1 MTMNEATLTFIRE
14 HAADDVRQ
22 LALRFS
28 GRRDDGDVDIPFAL
42 DQISGR
48 QTARRKLP
56 SWAATDDLC
65 YPPHL
70 SMEQCSSEPAARYK
84 AELVDRLLGTEGRA
98 TLMDL
103 TGGFG
108 VDFAFMAQSQAV
120 GREVYVERNEELC
133 NLARH
138 NFPLLGLKKAEV
150 VCSTAEEFL
159 DLAGGSEGLMEGPKV
174 IFMDPARRDAHGG
187 RTYALADCTPNVL
200 ELMDKLTKY
209 QGNKVTRYQGDE
221 VTKYQ
226 GNKGPRACSLS
237 EQSGERTKYQGGECV
252 VLLKLSPMLDWRKA
266 VSDIGSER
274 VREVHIVSV
283 GGECK
288 ELLLAVES
296 GEGRVERGEGRGASG
311 DETALFCVN
320 LESDDPTFVLPS
332 IREEHMALPYA
343 TPQPGDILFEP
354 NASLMKAG
362 CFAALSERY
371 GVAPLAHDS
380 HLFLQSNKGPRAC
393 SLSEQSGER
402 TRYQGNKVTEEQG
415 DKGTREQGNK
425 GDRLPGRVFR
435 VEAVSTMGKRELRQA
450 LQGITQANITTRNF
464 PMKPEELRRKLKLK
478 EGGNTYIFATT
489 LAPTEGNQKRH
500 VLLICC
506 QS

>member
-108 VDFAFMAQSQAV
+108 VDFAFMAQSKAV
-120 GREVYVERNEELC
+120 GRAVYVERNEELC

-138 NFPLLGLKKAEV
+138 NFPLLGLKRAEV

-159 DLAGGSEGLMEGPKV
+159 DHEGGSEGLMEGPTV

-200 ELMDKLTKY
+200 ELMDKITKY
-209 QGNKVTRYQGDE
+209 QGNKVTR
-221 VTKYQ
+221 
-226 GNKGPRACSLS
+226 
-237 EQSGERTKYQGGECV
+237 YQGGECV

-296 GEGRVERGEGRGASG
+296 GEWREESG

-320 LESDDPTFVLPS
+320 LESDDPSFVLPS
-332 IREEHMALPYA
+332 IREEHTALPYA

-402 TRYQGNKVTEEQG
+402 TKY
-415 DKGTREQGNK
+415 QGNK
-425 GDRLPGRVFR
+425 GDKLPGRVFR

-450 LQGITQANITTRNF
+450 LQGIAQANITTRNF

-478 EGGNTYIFATT
+478 EGGDTYIFATT

>member
-1 MTMNEATLTFIRE
+1 MMTMNEATLTFIRE

-22 LALRFS
+22 LALRYS
-28 GRRDDGDVDIPFAL
+28 GRRSEGDVDIPFAL

-48 QTARRKLP
+48 QTALRKLP
-56 SWAATDDLC
+56 SWAATDDLW

-84 AELVDRLLGTEGRA
+84 AELVDWLLGTEGRA

-108 VDFAFMAQSQAV
+108 VDFAFMAQSKAV
-120 GREVYVERNEELC
+120 GRAVYVERNEELC

-138 NFPLLGLKKAEV
+138 NFPLLGLKRAEV

-159 DLAGGSEGLMEGPKV
+159 DLAGGSEGLMEGPTV
-174 IFMDPARRDAHGG
+174 IFMDPARRDDHGG

-209 QGNKVTRYQGDE
+209 QGD
-221 VTKYQ
+221 
-226 GNKGPRACSLS
+226 
-237 EQSGERTKYQGGECV
+237 ECV

-288 ELLLAVES
+288 ELLLAVECQ
-296 GEGRVERGEGRGASG
+296 GNKVTKCQGNKNESG

-320 LESDDPTFVLPS
+320 LESDDPSFVLPS
-332 IREEHMALPYA
+332 IREEHTALPYA

-380 HLFLQSNKGPRAC
+380 HLFLQSNKV
-393 SLSEQSGER
+393 
-402 TRYQGNKVTEEQG
+402 TRYQGTTSLLAFGAKRRKNKVTEEQG
-415 DKGTREQGNK
+415 DKGTREQGDK

-435 VEAVSTMGKRELRQA
+435 VEAVTTMGKRELRQA
-450 LQGITQANITTRNF
+450 LQGIAQANITTRNF

-478 EGGNTYIFATT
+478 EGGDTYIFATT

>member
-56 SWAATDDLC
+56 SWAATDGLW
-65 YPPHL
+65 YSPHL

-120 GREVYVERNEELC
+120 GRAVYVERNEELC

-138 NFPLLGLKKAEV
+138 NFPLLGLKRAEV
-150 VCSTAEEFL
+150 CCSTAEEFL
-159 DLAGGSEGLMEGPKV
+159 DHEGGSEGLMEGPTV

-200 ELMDKLTKY
+200 ELMDKI
-209 QGNKVTRYQGDE
+209 
-221 VTKYQ
+221 TKYQ
-226 GNKGPRACSLS
+226 GNKGPRACSFIPELRSPTRSLS
-237 EQSGERTKYQGGECV
+237 EQSGERTKYQGDKCV

-288 ELLLAVES
+288 ELLLAVER
-296 GEGRVERGEGRGASG
+296 GEGRVESG
-311 DETALFCVN
+311 DETALFC
-320 LESDDPTFVLPS
+320 TQ
-332 IREEHMALPYA
+332 IGR
-343 TPQPGDILFEP
+343 
-354 NASLMKAG
+354 
-362 CFAALSERY
+362 
-371 GVAPLAHDS
+371 AH
-380 HLFLQSNKGPRAC
+380 
-393 SLSEQSGER
+393 
-402 TRYQGNKVTEEQG
+402 V
-415 DKGTREQGNK
+415 
-425 GDRLPGRVFR
+425 
-435 VEAVSTMGKRELRQA
+435 
-450 LQGITQANITTRNF
+450 
-464 PMKPEELRRKLKLK
+464 
-478 EGGNTYIFATT
+478 
-489 LAPTEGNQKRH
+489 
-500 VLLICC
+500 
-506 QS
+506 

>member
-1 MTMNEATLTFIRE
+1 MTMNEATLTFIRA

-56 SWAATDDLC
+56 SWAATDDLR

-108 VDFAFMAQSQAV
+108 VDFAFMAQSQGV
-120 GREVYVERNEELC
+120 GRAVYVERNEELC

-138 NFPLLGLKKAEV
+138 NFPLLGLKRAEV
-150 VCSTAEEFL
+150 CCSTAEEFL
-159 DLAGGSEGLMEGPKV
+159 DLADGSEDLMEGPTV

-209 QGNKVTRYQGDE
+209 QGNKVTKCQGDE

-226 GNKGPRACSLS
+226 GD
-237 EQSGERTKYQGGECV
+237 ECV

-266 VSDIGSER
+266 VSDIGSDR

-288 ELLLAVES
+288 ELLLAVEM
-296 GEGRVERGEGRGASG
+296 GEWRGECG

-320 LESDDPTFVLPS
+320 LESDDSSFVLPS
-332 IREEHMALPYA
+332 IRDEHTALPYA

-371 GVAPLAHDS
+371 DVAPLAHDS

-402 TRYQGNKVTEEQG
+402 TKYQG
-415 DKGTREQGNK
+415 DKGDK
-425 GDRLPGRVFR
+425 LPGRVFR

-450 LQGITQANITTRNF
+450 LQGIAQANITTRNF

-478 EGGNTYIFATT
+478 EGGDTYIFATT

>member
-1 MTMNEATLTFIRE
+1 MNEATLTFIRA

-98 TLMDL
+98 TLIDL

-120 GREVYVERNEELC
+120 GRAVYVERNEELC

-138 NFPLLGLKKAEV
+138 NFPLLGLKRAEV

-159 DLAGGSEGLMEGPKV
+159 DLAGGSERLMEGPTV

-200 ELMDKLTKY
+200 ELMDKITKY
-209 QGNKVTRYQGDE
+209 QGNKITKYQGDK

-226 GNKGPRACSLS
+226 GDK
-237 EQSGERTKYQGGECV
+237 CV

-288 ELLLAVES
+288 ELLLAVECQ
-296 GEGRVERGEGRGASG
+296 GNKVTKCQGNKNGSG

-320 LESDDPTFVLPS
+320 LESDDPSFVLPS
-332 IREEHMALPYA
+332 IREEHTALPYA

-415 DKGTREQGNK
+415 DKVTKYQGNK

-450 LQGITQANITTRNF
+450 LQGIAQANITTRNF

-478 EGGNTYIFATT
+478 EGGDTYIFATT

>member
-56 SWAATDDLC
+56 SWAATVDLC

-120 GREVYVERNEELC
+120 GRAVYVERNEELC

-159 DLAGGSEGLMEGPKV
+159 DLAGGSERLMEGPTV

-200 ELMDKLTKY
+200 ELMDKITKN
-209 QGNKVTRYQGDE
+209 QGT
-221 VTKYQ
+221 
-226 GNKGPRACSLS
+226 KGPRACSLS
-237 EQSGERTKYQGGECV
+237 EQSGERTKYQGDKCL

-296 GEGRVERGEGRGASG
+296 GERRVESG

-320 LESDDPTFVLPS
+320 LESDDPSFVLPS
-332 IREEHMALPYA
+332 ITEEHTALPYA

-380 HLFLQSNKGPRAC
+380 HLFLQGNKI
-393 SLSEQSGER
+393 
-402 TRYQGNKVTEEQG
+402 TKYQGNKVTEEQG
-415 DKGTREQGNK
+415 DKGTRYQGDK

>member
-14 HAADDVRQ
+14 HASDDVRQ

-56 SWAATDDLC
+56 SWAATVDLW

-84 AELVDRLLGTEGRA
+84 AELVDRLLGTDGRA

-108 VDFAFMAQSQAV
+108 VDFAFMAQSKAV
-120 GREVYVERNEELC
+120 GRAVYVERNEELC

-138 NFPLLGLKKAEV
+138 NFPLLGLKRAEV
-150 VCSTAEEFL
+150 CCSTAEEFL
-159 DLAGGSEGLMEGPKV
+159 DLAGGSEGLMEGPTV

-209 QGNKVTRYQGDE
+209 QGNKVTKCQGDE

-226 GNKGPRACSLS
+226 GD
-237 EQSGERTKYQGGECV
+237 ECV

-266 VSDIGSER
+266 VSDIDSER

-288 ELLLAVES
+288 ELLLAVEM
-296 GEGRVERGEGRGASG
+296 GEWRGECG

-320 LESDDPTFVLPS
+320 LESGDPSFVLPS
-332 IREEHMALPYA
+332 IREEHTALPYA
-343 TPQPGDILFEP
+343 MPQPGDILFEP

-402 TRYQGNKVTEEQG
+402 TRYQG
-415 DKGTREQGNK
+415 DK

-435 VEAVSTMGKRELRQA
+435 VEAVSAMGKRELRQA
-450 LQGITQANITTRNF
+450 LQGIAQANITTRNF

-478 EGGNTYIFATT
+478 EGGDTYIFATT

>member
-56 SWAATDDLC
+56 SWAATVDLC

-120 GREVYVERNEELC
+120 GRAVYVERNEELC

-138 NFPLLGLKKAEV
+138 NFPLLGLKRAEV

-159 DLAGGSEGLMEGPKV
+159 DLVDGSERLMEGPTV

-200 ELMDKLTKY
+200 ELMDKITKY
-209 QGNKVTRYQGDE
+209 QGDK
-221 VTKYQ
+221 
-226 GNKGPRACSLS
+226 
-237 EQSGERTKYQGGECV
+237 CV

-296 GEGRVERGEGRGASG
+296 GEGRVESG

-320 LESDDPTFVLPS
+320 LESDDPSFVLPS
-332 IREEHMALPYA
+332 IREEHTALPYA

-380 HLFLQSNKGPRAC
+380 HLFLQSNKGPLAC

-415 DKGTREQGNK
+415 DKGTREQGDKGDK

-478 EGGNTYIFATT
+478 EGGDTYIFATT

>member
-22 LALRFS
+22 LALRYS

-56 SWAATDDLC
+56 SWAATVDLC

-120 GREVYVERNEELC
+120 GRAVYVERNEELC

-138 NFPLLGLKKAEV
+138 NFPLLGLKKAVV

-200 ELMDKLTKY
+200 ELMDKI
-209 QGNKVTRYQGDE
+209 
-221 VTKYQ
+221 TKYQ
-226 GNKGPRACSLS
+226 GNKGPRACSLIPELRSPTRSLS
-237 EQSGERTKYQGGECV
+237 EQSGERTKYQGGEVTKYQGDKCV

-288 ELLLAVES
+288 ELLLAVE
-296 GEGRVERGEGRGASG
+296 RGEWRGVSG

-320 LESDDPTFVLPS
+320 LESDDPSFVLPS
-332 IREEHMALPYA
+332 ITEEHAALPYA

-380 HLFLQSNKGPRAC
+380 HLFLQSNKV
-393 SLSEQSGER
+393 
-402 TRYQGNKVTEEQG
+402 TKYQGNKLTEEQG
-415 DKGTREQGNK
+415 DKGDK
-425 GDRLPGRVFR
+425 LPGRVFR
-435 VEAVSTMGKRELRQA
+435 VETVSTMGKRELRQA
-450 LQGITQANITTRNF
+450 LQGIAQANITTRNF
-464 PMKPEELRRKLKLK
+464 PMKPEKLRRKLKLK
-478 EGGNTYIFATT
+478 EGGDTYIFATT

-506 QS
+506 QC

>member
-56 SWAATDDLC
+56 SWAATVDLC

-108 VDFAFMAQSQAV
+108 VDFAFMAQSKAV
-120 GREVYVERNEELC
+120 GRAVYVERNEELC

-159 DLAGGSEGLMEGPKV
+159 DLAGGSERLMEGPTV

-209 QGNKVTRYQGDE
+209 QGD
-221 VTKYQ
+221 
-226 GNKGPRACSLS
+226 
-237 EQSGERTKYQGGECV
+237 ECV

-266 VSDIGSER
+266 VSDIGSDR

-296 GEGRVERGEGRGASG
+296 GEGRVESG

-320 LESDDPTFVLPS
+320 LESDDPSFVLPS
-332 IREEHMALPYA
+332 IREEHTALPYA

-380 HLFLQSNKGPRAC
+380 HLFLQSNK
-393 SLSEQSGER
+393 
-402 TRYQGNKVTEEQG
+402 VT
-415 DKGTREQGNK
+415 KYQGNK
-425 GDRLPGRVFR
+425 GDKLPGRVFR

-450 LQGITQANITTRNF
+450 LQGIAQANITTRNF

-478 EGGNTYIFATT
+478 EGGDTYIFATT

-506 QS
+506 QC

>member
-1 MTMNEATLTFIRE
+1 
-14 HAADDVRQ
+14 
-22 LALRFS
+22 
-28 GRRDDGDVDIPFAL
+28 
-42 DQISGR
+42 
-48 QTARRKLP
+48 
-56 SWAATDDLC
+56 
-65 YPPHL
+65 
-70 SMEQCSSEPAARYK
+70 
-84 AELVDRLLGTEGRA
+84 
-98 TLMDL
+98 
-103 TGGFG
+103 
-108 VDFAFMAQSQAV
+108 
-120 GREVYVERNEELC
+120 
-133 NLARH
+133 
-138 NFPLLGLKKAEV
+138 
-150 VCSTAEEFL
+150 
-159 DLAGGSEGLMEGPKV
+159 
-174 IFMDPARRDAHGG
+174 
-187 RTYALADCTPNVL
+187 
-200 ELMDKLTKY
+200 
-209 QGNKVTRYQGDE
+209 
-221 VTKYQ
+221 
-226 GNKGPRACSLS
+226 
-237 EQSGERTKYQGGECV
+237 
-252 VLLKLSPMLDWRKA
+252 MLDWRKA

-288 ELLLAVES
+288 ELLLAVECQ
-296 GEGRVERGEGRGASG
+296 GNKVTKCQGNKNGSG

-320 LESDDPTFVLPS
+320 LESDDPSFVLPS
-332 IREEHMALPYA
+332 IREEHTALPYA

-415 DKGTREQGNK
+415 DKVTKYQGNK

-450 LQGITQANITTRNF
+450 LQGIAQANITTRNF

-478 EGGNTYIFATT
+478 EGGDTYIFATT

>member
-1 MTMNEATLTFIRE
+1 MTMNEATLTFIRA

-22 LALRFS
+22 LALRYS

-56 SWAATDDLC
+56 SWAATVDLC

-120 GREVYVERNEELC
+120 GRAVYVERNEELC

-138 NFPLLGLKKAEV
+138 NFPLLGLKKAVV

-200 ELMDKLTKY
+200 ELMDKITKY
-209 QGNKVTRYQGDE
+209 QGDK
-221 VTKYQ
+221 
-226 GNKGPRACSLS
+226 
-237 EQSGERTKYQGGECV
+237 CV

-288 ELLLAVES
+288 ELLLAVE
-296 GEGRVERGEGRGASG
+296 GGEGRGASG

-332 IREEHMALPYA
+332 IREEHAALPYA
-343 TPQPGDILFEP
+343 MPQPGDILFEP